1 MPKRE
6 IRENT
11 LFTPYGS
18 RSYDDRVAA
27 RVRGRELKLK
37 TQKEKR
43 PLNVVAARVRGRE
56 LKPASSHGA
65 KISIVAVAAR
75 VRGREL
81 KPVFQEFH
89 VK

>member
-27 RVRGRELKLK
+27 RVRGRELK
-37 TQKEKR
+37 
-43 PLNVVAARVRGRE
+43 RGLGDGQRIE
-56 LKPASSHGA
+56 PG
-65 KISIVAVAAR
+65 VAAR

-81 KPVFQEFH
+81 KPVLHLCHFPPLITVAARVRGRELKPVNNPLRFR
-89 VK
+89 